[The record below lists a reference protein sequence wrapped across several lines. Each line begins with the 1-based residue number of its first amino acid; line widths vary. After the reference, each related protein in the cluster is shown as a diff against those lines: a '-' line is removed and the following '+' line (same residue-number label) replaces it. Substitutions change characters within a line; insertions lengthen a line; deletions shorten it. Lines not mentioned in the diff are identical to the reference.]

1 LRQVVPR
8 RGRRVWNG
16 WRGPVTAALAA
27 VALSACAGN
36 AKVTEDATPPD
47 PASATTGAPGA
58 TTPALA
64 PLPLEVPMYT
74 VVQGDTVGK
83 IATKLGVDAQSV
95 IDANGLANANKIQIG
110 QKLRIPA
117 GGKAADGTVV
127 GIAPPSTAPAA
138 KSAGGKTATT
148 RKP

>member
-1 LRQVVPR
+1 MV
-8 RGRRVWNG
+8 
-16 WRGPVTAALAA
+16 AA
-27 VALSACAGN
+27 VALVLGACAGN

-47 PASATTGAPGA
+47 SAGTTIAARP
-58 TTPALA
+58 TTTAGV

-83 IATKLGVDAQSV
+83 IAAKLGVDAQSI

-127 GIAPPSTAPAA
+127 GIAPPTTAVAA
-138 KSAGGKTATT
+138 RTATT
-148 RKP
+148 KKP

>member
-1 LRQVVPR
+1 MRQRAPR
-8 RGRRVWNG
+8 RGRRVWSG
-16 WRGPVTAALAA
+16 WRGPATAALVA

-36 AKVTEDATPPD
+36 AKVTDDATPPD
-47 PASATTGAPGA
+47 SASATTASPGA
-58 TTPALA
+58 TTTVLV

-83 IATKLGVDAQSV
+83 IAGKLGVDAQSI
-95 IDANGLANANKIQIG
+95 IDANGLANANKIRIG
-110 QKLRIPA
+110 EKLRIPA

-138 KSAGGKTATT
+138 GAKTATT
-148 RKP
+148 KNP